1 MERKDPG
8 RAARL
13 ARAGAKWGERLD
25 ALDRRLDEAL
35 AEKKISSK
43 GIWPRSFFARLS
55 LEEAGRLLVS
65 AAGASGRVPG
75 KAQVKK
81 VLSRIEKG
89 DRTFGEE
96 FAGGRVEV
104 DPRTVR
110 FVPARG
116 EFELRTTIEPS

>member
-1 MERKDPG
+1 MDPG
-8 RAARL
+8 RTVRL

-35 AEKKISSK
+35 AEKRISSK

-55 LEEAGRLLVS
+55 PEEAGRLLVR
-65 AAGASGRVPG
+65 AAGAGGRVPG

-81 VLSRIEKG
+81 VLSRLARG

-96 FAGGRVEV
+96 FAGGRIEA
-104 DPRTVR
+104 DPRRVR
-110 FVPARG
+110 FVPAPRKT
-116 EFELRTTIEPS
+116 RTRATIDTP